1 MFGLITFLSGFYAIL
16 QYLTKNNDPKM
27 KEVTAVLLVFVFLL
41 TSCQQKDHA
50 NPQTH
55 NDLMDGLGEPTK
67 NVKTVGILLY
77 DGYTTLDAM
86 GPYQVL
92 SEMMGTEVFFV
103 AKQPGMVANMNGM
116 KVVVTR
122 SFADTD
128 SLDVLIIPGGFR
140 ETYQAAQDTA
150 ILNWI
155 RKIDATSTYTASVCT
170 GAWILEATGLLKD
183 RQVTTHWWGK
193 AYLRERGVNVQDKRW
208 VRDGKYWTSA
218 GVTAGMDMS
227 LAMVADIRGEKY
239 AKTAMLDLEYD
250 PQPPFAGGSEHNTD
264 KEIVSMMRQ
273 MYDLGMEKMLRPTE
287 QPALELVSDIDPV
300 CQMSVAD
307 GYADTTLYHGN
318 VYGFCSHMCKES
330 FVKEPLTFLNKK

>member
-1 MFGLITFLSGFYAIL
+1 MKKITSILLLSFWC
-16 QYLTKNNDPKM
+16 
-27 KEVTAVLLVFVFLL
+27 FS
-41 TSCQQKDHA
+41 SCQQKENA
-50 NPQTH
+50 RPQTH
-55 NDLMDGLGEPTK
+55 NDLMDALGKPTK
-67 NVKTVGILLY
+67 EIKTVGILLY

-92 SEMMGTEVFFV
+92 SEMMGTQVFFV
-103 AKQPGMVANMNGM
+103 AKHAGLVSNMNGM
-116 KVVVTR
+116 KVEVTR

-128 SLDVLIIPGGFR
+128 SLDVLVIPGGLR

-155 RKIDATSTYTASVCT
+155 RKIDATTTYTASVCT

-183 RQVTTHWWGK
+183 KQVTTHWWGK
-193 AYLRERGVNVQDKRW
+193 TYLREKGVNVQDKRW

-227 LAMVADIRGEKY
+227 LAMIADIRGEKY

-264 KEIVSMMRQ
+264 KEIVDIMRQ
-273 MYDLGMEKMLRPTE
+273 MYDIGMESAVNS
-287 QPALELVSDIDPV
+287 PAQSVITLASTIDPV
-300 CQMSVAD
+300 CNMSVAT
-307 GYADTTLYHGN
+307 GHSDTTLYKNN

-330 FVKEPLTFLNKK
+330 FVKEPERYLSKK